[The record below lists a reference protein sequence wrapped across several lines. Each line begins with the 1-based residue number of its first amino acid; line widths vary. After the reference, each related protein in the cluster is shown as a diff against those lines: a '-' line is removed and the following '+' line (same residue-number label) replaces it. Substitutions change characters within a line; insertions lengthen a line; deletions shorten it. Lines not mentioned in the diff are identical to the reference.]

1 MPDIVKEMQ
10 RYKTRPESFDTNKR
24 PDIAKLVDVGKDF
37 SDYDEAGH
45 STDGK
50 TMQVQ
55 FTTDE
60 NRILAAIED
69 VNDNMNRLKT
79 KEQQQNSK
87 GAVNIGFYDVS

>member
-1 MPDIVKEMQ
+1 MLLSKINAGMLLKCQKSIMPDIVKEMQ

-50 TMQVQ
+50 TM
-55 FTTDE
+55 
-60 NRILAAIED
+60 
-69 VNDNMNRLKT
+69 
-79 KEQQQNSK
+79 
-87 GAVNIGFYDVS
+87 